1 MVNKSLFLLILLS
14 LLFVSSCSVNWFS
27 DFDEIR
33 EEEFSVTFN
42 FYKAEDSSFFT
53 RRYMIGTTL
62 ASENLPKSN
71 DPEVLKFADG
81 NVLVG
86 WKFYRNTVSN
96 STEIPDYIKI
106 DEKTGYVSEIYVSS
120 SSFDFLADWGKMAE
134 YKVYHF
140 VQNED
145 DDEYTLEESEPLE
158 GVVGA
163 QTEAALKDYEGFTAQ
178 SFIQTVISEDGSA
191 CVEIKYDRN
200 KYTVKFDGNGASGN
214 IPDISAK
221 YGVEFTLPEN
231 TFASPFGFRAG
242 AWNTEKNGSGTSYAA
257 NGKIKNLAIENNAVV
272 TLYAQWEKVGHD
284 SSGVAS
290 NPIENAKKIEFEL
303 DSGNSKITKGSY
315 IKINAVIDGDLLELS
330 NWKVT
335 RNYLGAIAEDCVL
348 LKSENKTDSY
358 SSEKSSAIYIF
369 ADTAWISGEYTL
381 NVSAECNGIG
391 ISKEI
396 TIICE

>member
-53 RRYMIGTTL
+53 RRYMIGTIL
-62 ASENLPKSN
+62 ASENLPKAN

-145 DDEYTLEESEPLE
+145 DDEYTLKESEALE

-178 SFIQTVISEDGSA
+178 PFIQKVISEDGSA

-200 KYTVKFDGNGASGN
+200 KYTVKFDGNDASGN

-231 TFASPFGFRAG
+231 TFVSPFGFRAG
-242 AWNTEKNGSGTSYAA
+242 AWNTEKDGSGTSYAA

-272 TLYAQWEKVGHD
+272 ILYAQWEKFGHD

-290 NPIENAKKIEFEL
+290 NPIENAKKIDFVL
-303 DSGNSKITKGSY
+303 DSGDSKITKGSY
-315 IKINAVIDGDLLELS
+315 IKINAFIDGDSVELS

-348 LKSENKTDSY
+348 LKSEDKTDSY

>member
-62 ASENLPKSN
+62 TSENLPKAN

-86 WKFYRNTVSN
+86 WKFYRNTVSK

-120 SSFDFLADWGKMAE
+120 SSFDFLAEWGKMAE

-145 DDEYTLEESEPLE
+145 DDEYTLKESESLE

-178 SFIQTVISEDGSA
+178 SLIQTVISEDGSA

-200 KYTVKFDGNGASGN
+200 KYTVKFDGNGASGK

-242 AWNTEKNGSGTSYAA
+242 AWNTEKDGSGTSYAA
-257 NGKIKNLAIENNAVV
+257 NEKIKNLAIENNAVV
-272 TLYAQWEKVGHD
+272 ILYAQWEKVGHD

-290 NPIENAKKIEFEL
+290 NPIENAKKIDFVL
-303 DSGNSKITKGSY
+303 VSGNSKITKGSY
-315 IKINAVIDGDLLELS
+315 IKINAFIDGDSVELS
-330 NWKVT
+330 NWRVT

-348 LKSENKTDSY
+348 LKSEDKTDSY

>member
-62 ASENLPKSN
+62 ASENLPKAN

-86 WKFYRNTVSN
+86 WKFYRNTISK

-120 SSFDFLADWGKMAE
+120 SSFDFFAEWGKMAE

-145 DDEYTLEESEPLE
+145 DDEYTLKESESLE

-231 TFASPFGFRAG
+231 TFASSFGFRSG
-242 AWNTEKNGSGTSYAA
+242 VWNTEKDGSGTSYAA
-257 NGKIKNLAIENNAVV
+257 NEKIKNLAIENNAVV
-272 TLYAQWEKVGHD
+272 TLYAQWEKVVHD

-290 NPIENAKKIEFEL
+290 NPIENAKKIEFVL
-303 DSGNSKITKGSY
+303 DSVDSKITKGSY
-315 IKINAVIDGDLLELS
+315 IKINAFIDGDSVELS

-335 RNYLGAIAEDCVL
+335 RNYLGAIAEDCAL
-348 LKSENKTDSY
+348 LKSEDKTDSY

>member
-14 LLFVSSCSVNWFS
+14 LLFVSSCSINWFS

-120 SSFDFLADWGKMAE
+120 SSFDFLAEWGKMAE

-140 VQNED
+140 IQNED
-145 DDEYTLEESEPLE
+145 DDKYTLEESESLE

-214 IPDISAK
+214 IPDIYAK

-242 AWNTEKNGSGTSYAA
+242 AWNTEKDGSGTSYAA

-272 TLYAQWEKVGHD
+272 ILYAQWEKFGHD

-290 NPIENAKKIEFEL
+290 NPIENAKKIDFVL
-303 DSGNSKITKGSY
+303 DSGDSKITKGSY
-315 IKINAVIDGDLLELS
+315 IKINAFIDGDSVELL

-335 RNYLGAIAEDCVL
+335 RNYLGAIAEDCAL
-348 LKSENKTDSY
+348 LKSEDKTDSY

>member
-14 LLFVSSCSVNWFS
+14 LLFVFSCSVNWFS

-62 ASENLPKSN
+62 ASENLPKAN
-71 DPEVLKFADG
+71 DQEVLKFADG

-145 DDEYTLEESEPLE
+145 DDEYTLKESEALE

-178 SFIQTVISEDGSA
+178 SLIQTVISEDGSA

-200 KYTVKFDGNGASGN
+200 KYTVKLDGNGASGK

-231 TFASPFGFRAG
+231 TFACTFR
-242 AWNTEKNGSGTSYAA
+242 
-257 NGKIKNLAIENNAVV
+257 
-272 TLYAQWEKVGHD
+272 
-284 SSGVAS
+284 
-290 NPIENAKKIEFEL
+290 F
-303 DSGNSKITKGSY
+303 
-315 IKINAVIDGDLLELS
+315 
-330 NWKVT
+330 
-335 RNYLGAIAEDCVL
+335 
-348 LKSENKTDSY
+348 
-358 SSEKSSAIYIF
+358 
-369 ADTAWISGEYTL
+369 
-381 NVSAECNGIG
+381 
-391 ISKEI
+391 
-396 TIICE
+396 

>member
-62 ASENLPKSN
+62 ASENLPKAN

-86 WKFYRNTVSN
+86 WKFYRNTVSK

-120 SSFDFLADWGKMAE
+120 SSFDFFAEWGKMAE
-134 YKVYHF
+134 YKVHHF

-145 DDEYTLEESEPLE
+145 DDEYTLKESESLE

-178 SFIQTVISEDGSA
+178 SFIQKVISEDGSA

-200 KYTVKFDGNGASGN
+200 KYTVKFDGNGASGK

-221 YGVEFTLPEN
+221 YGVEFSLPEN
-231 TFASPFGFRAG
+231 TFASPFGFRTG
-242 AWNTEKNGSGTSYAA
+242 AWNTEEDGSGSSYAA
-257 NGKIKNLAIENNAVV
+257 NEKIKNLAIENNAVV
-272 TLYAQWEKVGHD
+272 ILYAQWEKVGHD

-290 NPIENAKKIEFEL
+290 NPIENAKKIDFVL
-303 DSGNSKITKGSY
+303 DSSDSKI
-315 IKINAVIDGDLLELS
+315 IKIKAVIDGVLVELS

-335 RNYLGAIAEDCVL
+335 RNYLGAIAEDCAL
-348 LKSENKTDSY
+348 LKSEDKTDSY

>member
-120 SSFDFLADWGKMAE
+120 SSFDFLAEWGKMAE

-145 DDEYTLEESEPLE
+145 DDEYTLKESESFE

-200 KYTVKFDGNGASGN
+200 KYTVKFDGNGASGK

-242 AWNTEKNGSGTSYAA
+242 AWNTEKDGSGTSYAA

-272 TLYAQWEKVGHD
+272 TLYAQWEKVEHD

-290 NPIENAKKIEFEL
+290 NPIENAKKIDFVL
-303 DSGNSKITKGSY
+303 DSGDSKITKGSY
-315 IKINAVIDGDLLELS
+315 IKINAFIDGDSVELS
-330 NWKVT
+330 NWKVI
-335 RNYLGAIAEDCVL
+335 RNYLGAIAEDCAL
-348 LKSENKTDSY
+348 LKSEDKTDSY

-369 ADTAWISGEYTL
+369 ADTDWISGEYTL

>member
-1 MVNKSLFLLILLS
+1 
-14 LLFVSSCSVNWFS
+14 
-27 DFDEIR
+27 
-33 EEEFSVTFN
+33 
-42 FYKAEDSSFFT
+42 
-53 RRYMIGTTL
+53 
-62 ASENLPKSN
+62 
-71 DPEVLKFADG
+71 
-81 NVLVG
+81 
-86 WKFYRNTVSN
+86 
-96 STEIPDYIKI
+96 
-106 DEKTGYVSEIYVSS
+106 
-120 SSFDFLADWGKMAE
+120 MAE

-145 DDEYTLEESEPLE
+145 DDEYTLKEPESLE

-178 SFIQTVISEDGSA
+178 PLIQKVISEDGST
-191 CVEIKYDRN
+191 VVKIKYDRN

-231 TFASPFGFRAG
+231 IFALPFGFRAG
-242 AWNTEKNGSGTSYAA
+242 AWNTEKDGSGTSYAA
-257 NGKIKNLAIENNAVV
+257 NEKIKNLAIENNAVV

-303 DSGNSKITKGSY
+303 DSGNSKITNGSY
-315 IKINAVIDGDLLELS
+315 IHINAVIDGDLV
-330 NWKVT
+330 VT

-348 LKSENKTDSY
+348 LKSEDKTDSY

>member
-62 ASENLPKSN
+62 ASENLPKAN

-86 WKFYRNTVSN
+86 WKCYRNTVSK

-120 SSFDFLADWGKMAE
+120 SSFDFLAEWGKMAE

-145 DDEYTLEESEPLE
+145 GDEYTLKESESLE

-163 QTEAALKDYEGFTAQ
+163 QTEAVLKDYEGFTAQ

-231 TFASPFGFRAG
+231 TFALPFGFRAG
-242 AWNTEKNGSGTSYAA
+242 AWNTEKDGSGTSYAA

-303 DSGNSKITKGSY
+303 DSSGSKVTKGSY
-315 IKINAVIDGDLLELS
+315 IKIKAVIDGDSVELS
-330 NWKVT
+330 NWRVT
-335 RNYLGAIAEDCVL
+335 RNYLGAIAEDCAL
-348 LKSENKTDSY
+348 LKSEDKTDSY

-381 NVSAECNGIG
+381 NVYAECNGIG